1 MHRAPRR
8 RLIITAKELIGC
20 RRSDLVPGDASRVA
34 PGEFLAQPREARGIR
49 YAPGSICARP
59 RHRNPVVSVS
69 SAALSKGR
77 RNPCAFGRRSGR
89 VFGIPIL
96 RCRLRRAAGRSGNR
110 YLTIERTKHV
120 LARGHEASQI
130 APQGRRGIARIAGCP
145 ALERAPADTEIL
157 RQRGLPVGAVKPL
170 ADASEEVSVQ

>member
-1 MHRAPRR
+1 MGRCDAV
-8 RLIITAKELIGC
+8 LDVSVTAC
-20 RRSDLVPGDASRVA
+20 CCPFVA
-34 PGEFLAQPREARGIR
+34 YGIR
-49 YAPGSICARP
+49 L
-59 RHRNPVVSVS
+59 VFVS
-69 SAALSKGR
+69 SAALFKGR

-145 ALERAPADTEIL
+145 ALERAPADAEIL

>member
-1 MHRAPRR
+1 M
-8 RLIITAKELIGC
+8 
-20 RRSDLVPGDASRVA
+20 V
-34 PGEFLAQPREARGIR
+34 F
-49 YAPGSICARP
+49 
-59 RHRNPVVSVS
+59 VS
-69 SAALSKGR
+69 SAALFKGR
-77 RNPCAFGRRSGR
+77 RNTCAFGRRSGR

-96 RCRLRRAAGRSGNR
+96 RCRLRRAAGRSSNR

-170 ADASEEVSVQ
+170 ADASEEVSIQ

>member
-1 MHRAPRR
+1 MPSDAYPVAPRA
-8 RLIITAKELIGC
+8 I
-20 RRSDLVPGDASRVA
+20 
-34 PGEFLAQPREARGIR
+34 LAQPREARGIR
-49 YAPGSICARP
+49 YAPGSIRARP

-96 RCRLRRAAGRSGNR
+96 RRAAGRSSNR

-145 ALERAPADTEIL
+145 ALERAPADAEIL